1 MLWVLVII
9 LLGWKKN
16 NTLSRV
22 KYVHVPLLMPKVA
35 MFSSILVHNVEI
47 LNFLH
52 DYNNLEWQIYKQ
64 KLIKKE
70 NIHIHIQELYHKNSG
85 TK

>member
-1 MLWVLVII
+1 
-9 LLGWKKN
+9 
-16 NTLSRV
+16 
-22 KYVHVPLLMPKVA
+22 

-52 DYNNLEWQIYKQ
+52 DYNNLELQIYKQ
-64 KLIKKE
+64 NKLIKKE